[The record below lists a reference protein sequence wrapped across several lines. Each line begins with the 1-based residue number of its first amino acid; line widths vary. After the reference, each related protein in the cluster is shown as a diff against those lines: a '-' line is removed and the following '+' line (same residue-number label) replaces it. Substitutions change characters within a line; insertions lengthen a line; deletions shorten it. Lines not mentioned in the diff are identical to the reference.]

1 MARLALTIAGAVIGA
16 ALAAYT
22 GGASIYIGM
31 ELGAL
36 AGGLIGAAAFPGK
49 GTHVYGPRVND
60 LQVSGSA
67 PGQVIPLLF
76 GTMRLGGQ
84 IIWSTGLQETTT
96 TQSQSAKGG
105 PSVSQTTYS
114 YSVSFAAG
122 FSQGPGKITRIW
134 GDSKLIYDVGGSS
147 NPNRGAWSSST
158 PYSVNDLATWTDG
171 NTYICMVANTN
182 EPPNNGNF
190 WTQDVAAEDIT
201 TSKYNP
207 PTIYPG
213 TETQLPDPLIV
224 STEGATVTPAY
235 RGTCYAV
242 WENLPLADFGNRLP
256 NIRAEVTSNG
266 ADVYPAN
273 IIPWA
278 FDNTGIPYFI
288 VTDNASH
295 TAWAWN
301 GLNAGGTASTAARIM
316 RVDLSSNEVVASGSM
331 SVGLPLFTSDPGAT
345 HGYFSFTGSDAYPG
359 YTGYMTV
366 DVNGYLWSYAYFNGR
381 LGVVTL
387 DPWSF
392 QVLSATDAHLWTD
405 HLGND
410 NGYGYFGNELTSVT
424 LNNGG
429 SYIVGLTTDASGFY
443 TTVVLNLDGSLLGQ
457 YYGYGNR
464 RMPQRYPVCD
474 QAGNVYVITEPNIID
489 GSWILT
495 KINFLS
501 GAILPKGSPPL
512 PRGPILTNV
521 ENVSFPAVSTRG
533 VPRGMFYNAS
543 DNTLVL
549 VTNQGAFLK
558 LDAGSL
564 SIIDEV
570 GSSSNPLFGVTSGG
584 NWYDAHIGP
593 AGQLPYDGI
602 DAGGQGD
609 IVQRAFKGQ
618 IQNGILPVPSLS
630 TDNSGENVLVY
641 TVSDFSQVS
650 EFNFGSFSPSGT
662 PSPYDWPEI
671 SAGAGPLVYDPTAN
685 ALLCTS
691 GTSVPGR
698 SGAEYALYR
707 LYLDRVSTNG
717 LTADEIVSTT
727 CQLAGIPTENLDT
740 SMLAGISVEGYPVS
754 SLTSGKDMICT
765 LAQAYFF
772 EGRES
777 DFKLQFVPRG
787 QSSVLTI
794 PEQDLG
800 MVEDKAELAETI
812 GQEQDLP
819 KNVQIMYI
827 DPTTD
832 YQQGQQTRIRHSKT
846 TRTINQT
853 SISLPLVMTPVQA
866 AQLADK
872 LMWTAENERRT
883 YKTNFWKARYML
895 LDPCDVVELD
905 YHGLTLTG
913 RVTDNTIGQNFAIAT
928 TLTSE
933 DTDNYSSSVT
943 GNNGS
948 GFVGQTISSLA
959 KTLLTLLDMPYLQDT
974 DADANGNIGF
984 YFVLSPDSAN
994 GGWAAGVVYNSSDN
1008 STFSQLGAST
1018 QKPAYGSA
1026 PNALPAPPL
1035 GPFTW
1040 DSTSTLTVRM
1050 SLGNAPTSDTDL
1062 NVLNGSNVAI
1072 LYPSLE
1078 VIQFATVTTNAD
1090 GTIALSRLLR
1100 GRRGTDTFTGN
1111 HTIGETVFF
1120 PLLGGVVH
1128 EQVSLS
1134 LLNLL
1139 RYYKGITVGADLNSN
1154 PVSQQV
1160 TLKGRDLMPYA
1171 PASFYANHSGS
1182 DLLLTWIRRTRIGG
1196 AWLDGSGTVSL
1207 AEDNESY
1214 DVDIKNGSGTV
1225 VRTFHNIQPPSGADS
1240 WTSPDIPN
1248 QLYTAAQQSTD
1259 GYSSGHAW
1267 TATVYQLS
1275 GEVGRGFP
1283 STTALP

>member
-1 MARLALTIAGAVIGA
+1 MARLALSVGLGIAFSFIPGVGTALGFAIGS
-16 ALAAYT
+16 AL
-22 GGASIYIGM
+22 
-31 ELGAL
+31 
-36 AGGLIGAAAFPGK
+36 GGLIGSLAFPGK
-49 GTHVYGPRVND
+49 GTHIYGPRVND
-60 LQVSGSA
+60 LQVSSSA
-67 PGQVIPLLF
+67 PGQVIPLLW

-84 IIWSTGLQETTT
+84 VIWSTGLQETTT

-114 YSVSFAAG
+114 YSISFASA
-122 FSQGPGKITRIW
+122 FAEGPAKITRIW

-158 PYSVNDLATWTDG
+158 SYSVNDLVTWTDG

-182 EPPNNGNF
+182 EPPNNGNY
-190 WTQDVAAEDIT
+190 WTQDVAAEDIA
-201 TSKYNP
+201 TSSYNP

-213 TETQLPDPLIV
+213 TETQLPNPLIV
-224 STEGATVTPAY
+224 STEGASVTPAY

-242 WENLPLADFGNRLP
+242 WEDFPLADFGNRLP

-266 ADVYPAN
+266 EDVFPAN

-278 FDNTGIPYFI
+278 FDDTGIPYY
-288 VTDNASH
+288 VLTDNATH
-295 TAWAWN
+295 TAWTWN
-301 GLNAGGTASTAARIM
+301 GLNNGGTDVKAARIM
-316 RVDLSSNEVVASGSM
+316 RVDLSTNEVVASGSI
-331 SVGLPLFTSDPGAT
+331 SVGLPLFSSDPSAT
-345 HGYFSFTGSDAYPG
+345 GGHYNFGPGSDAYPG
-359 YTGYMTV
+359 LDGYMTA
-366 DVNGYLWSYAYFNGR
+366 DVNGTLWSYAYFAGR
-381 LGVVTL
+381 LGVVTV

-392 QVLSATDAHLWTD
+392 QVLSAIDAHLWTD
-405 HLGND
+405 VGSND
-410 NGYGYFGNELTSVT
+410 HGFGHFGNELTSVT
-424 LNNGG
+424 LSNGG
-429 SYIVGLTTDASGFY
+429 SYIVGVTTDNSGNY
-443 TTVVLNLDGSLLGQ
+443 TTFVLNLDGSLLGQ

-464 RMPQRYPVCD
+464 KMPQTYPVCD
-474 QAGNVYVITEPNIID
+474 QAGNIYVITEPNLVD
-489 GSWILT
+489 GSWQLT

-501 GAILPKGSPPL
+501 GAVLPKGTSGL

-521 ENVSFPAVSTRG
+521 ENVSFSPVSTRG
-533 VPRGMFYNAS
+533 VPRGMLYNAA

-558 LDAGSL
+558 LDAGSMA
-564 SIIDEV
+564 IIDEV

-593 AGQLPYDGI
+593 AGQLPYDGF
-602 DAGGQGD
+602 AVGGQGD

-618 IQNGILPVPSLS
+618 IQNGIIPVPSL
-630 TDNSGENVLVY
+630 NSDSSGQNVLVY
-641 TVSDFSQVS
+641 TVSDFSLVS
-650 EFNFGSFSPSGT
+650 EFNFGSFSASGT
-662 PSPYDWPEI
+662 PTGYTWPETE
-671 SAGAGPLVYDPTAN
+671 AGAGPLVYDPTAN

-691 GTSVPGR
+691 STAVPGTSGAGR
-698 SGAEYALYR
+698 ALYR
-707 LYLDRVSTNG
+707 LYLDRTSING
-717 LTADEIVSTT
+717 LTADEIVSDI
-727 CQLAGIPTENLDT
+727 CQQAGIPTDNIDT
-740 SMLAGISVEGYPVS
+740 SMLAGISVEGYPVT

-765 LAQAYFF
+765 LGQAYFF
-772 EGRES
+772 EGCES
-777 DFKLQFVPRG
+777 DFKLKFVPRG
-787 QSSVLTI
+787 QASVLTI

-800 MVEDKAELAETI
+800 MVEDKCELAETI
-812 GQEQDLP
+812 GQEQDVP
-819 KNVQIMYI
+819 KVVQIMYI
-827 DPTTD
+827 DPTVD
-832 YQQGQQTRIRHSKT
+832 YQQGQQGRIRHSKT
-846 TRTINQT
+846 TKTINQT

-883 YKTNFWKARYML
+883 YKTNLWKAYYML
-895 LDPCDVVELD
+895 LDPCDVVEFD
-905 YHGLTLTG
+905 YHSLSLTG
-913 RVTDNTIGQNFAIAT
+913 RVTDNTVGQNFAIAT

-933 DTDNYSSSVT
+933 DTDNYSSVVT

-959 KTLLTLLDMPYLQDT
+959 KTLLTVLDMPYLKDT
-974 DADANGNIGF
+974 DADASGNMGF
-984 YFVLSPDSAN
+984 YFVLSPDTAN
-994 GGWAAGVVYNSSDN
+994 GGWAAGVLYNSSDN
-1008 STFSQLGAST
+1008 NSFTQLGAST
-1018 QKPAYGSA
+1018 QKPTYGIA
-1026 PNALPAPPL
+1026 QNALGAPPL

-1040 DSTSTLTVRM
+1040 DSTSTLTLRM

-1072 LYPSLE
+1072 MYPSLE
-1078 VIQFATVTTNAD
+1078 VIQFSSVTTNVD
-1090 GTIALSRLLR
+1090 GTITLSRLLR

-1111 HTIGETVFF
+1111 HTVGETVFF
-1120 PLLGGVVH
+1120 PLLGGVIH

-1154 PVSQQV
+1154 TVSQQV
-1160 TLKGRDLMPYA
+1160 TLQGRDLMPYA
-1171 PASFYANHSGS
+1171 PASFYAHKSGS

-1196 AWLDGSGTVSL
+1196 AWLDGSGLVNL

-1214 DVDIKNGSGTV
+1214 DLVIKNASGTV
-1225 VRTFHNIQPPSGADS
+1225 VRMFSNIQPPSGPDS

-1259 GYSSGHAW
+1259 GYSSGHGW

-1283 STTALP
+1283 STTPLP